1 MRLSGWHKIGIVAS
15 VCWFLAGM
23 VWINGLVL
31 KEMGVGSCVEVL
43 SPPPNRTLRVDEQCL
58 KKFDAAYPDAWN
70 YTVTFSFIPIPIVWL
85 IVYGLVR
92 LGRRIRAGFALN
104 SSR

>member
-1 MRLSGWHKIGIVAS
+1 
-15 VCWFLAGM
+15 M

-31 KEMGVGSCVEVL
+31 GEMGVGSCIARAAQPDRIL
-43 SPPPNRTLRVDEQCL
+43 LVDEQCL
-58 KKFDAAYPDAWN
+58 KKYVAAYPDAWN

-92 LGRRIRAGFALN
+92 LGRRISA
-104 SSR
+104 